1 MFDWMKSIFGRDAK
15 RPTGRWCRARYDAA
29 STTEDNRRHW
39 AAADLLS
46 ADAANN
52 PRVRS
57 VLRSRARYEVANN
70 SYARGII
77 LTIAND
83 CIGTGPRLQVLSD
96 DDTANRLI
104 EQEFTLW
111 ADSVSLA
118 EKLRTMRMSRAESG
132 EVFAMLVANP
142 KIDSSV
148 KLDMRLIEADQVTT
162 PHRVRQDADVLA
174 IDGIVFDEHGNPA
187 EYHVLKQHPGDNIAR
202 WTLDFDRVPARSM
215 IHYFRPDRP
224 GQNRGIPEIT
234 PALPLFA
241 QLRRYTLAVL
251 AAAETAA
258 DFAAVLYTDAPAN
271 GEAQEVE
278 PMDLVELERR
288 MATVLPG
295 GWKLGQ
301 IQAEQPATTYGE
313 FKREILNEIA
323 RCLNMPFNVACGN
336 SSGYNY
342 ASGRLDHQTY
352 YKSIRVDQDQLAL
365 VVLDRVLRAW
375 LDEAILISDFL
386 PRWMRT
392 LAFRDLAHQWFWD
405 GQEHVDPAKEATAQA
420 TRLANYTTT
429 LAYEYARQGRDWESE
444 VRQRAKEV
452 QLMQDLGLPPAQ
464 SQTAPAADNTDT
476 NEE

>member
-148 KLDMRLIEADQVTT
+148 KLDIRLIEADQVTT
-162 PHRVRQDADVLA
+162 PHRVRQDAGVPA
-174 IDGIVFDEHGNPA
+174 TDGIVFDEHGNPA
-187 EYHVLKQHPGDNIAR
+187 EYHVLKQHPGDNAAR